1 MKQKKVAIVLIN
13 YKNYA
18 KRFLPDCIKSLHDQT
33 FPAEAFKIFI
43 VDNESTPESVKYL
56 KKIAP
61 EAELILNKKNEGFAK
76 ANNQAFNKA
85 MKEDFEYLVTLNIDT
100 IVHERWLE
108 ELVKAAEKH
117 LEAGAIQ
124 SLIMLY
130 PEMEKVN
137 SLGNELHFLGLAFCQ
152 GYGQKL
158 PKSLP
163 KLKEITCFSGA
174 AVLTPAKVL
183 KEVGMFDET
192 FFMYHEDTDLSWR
205 MRMAG
210 YKIFLASRSIVY
222 HKYEF
227 SRSMQQFYY
236 LERNRIM
243 MMLENYKLPTL
254 FLIMP
259 VFLFMEIGVLF
270 YSLINHALIEKLKAY
285 MYFFNIQHLKTIM
298 ESRKE
303 KQLKRKLKEK
313 DVIKTFTSS
322 LEFYQI
328 KGGFFKF
335 LVKYM
340 VNSVFRFYWLIIK
353 NIIWW

>member
-1 MKQKKVAIVLIN
+1 MEQKKVAIVLIN

-18 KRFLPDCIKSLHDQT
+18 KKFLHECIKSLRVQT
-33 FPAEAFKIFI
+33 FPSEAFKIFM

-61 EAELILNKKNEGFAK
+61 EAELILNKENEGFAK
-76 ANNQAFNKA
+76 ANNQAFDRAIKQN
-85 MKEDFEYLVTLNIDT
+85 FEYLVALNIDT

-108 ELVKAAEKH
+108 ELVKVAEEH
-117 LEAGAIQ
+117 PEAGAVQ

-130 PEMEKVN
+130 PKIDKVN

-158 PKSLP
+158 PKFLTT
-163 KLKEITCFSGA
+163 LKEITCFSGA

-205 MRMAG
+205 MRMTG

-243 MMLENYKLPTL
+243 MILENYKLLTL
-254 FLIMP
+254 FLIIP

-270 YSLINHALIEKLKAY
+270 YSSINHVLIEKLKAY
-285 MYFFNIQHLKTIM
+285 MYFFNIQHLKNIM
-298 ESRKE
+298 ESRRE
-303 KQLKRKLKEK
+303 KQLRRKLKDK
-313 DVIKTFTSS
+313 DVIRTFTSS

-328 KGGFFKF
+328 EGGFFKF

-340 VNSVFRFYWLIIK
+340 INSVFRFYWLIIK